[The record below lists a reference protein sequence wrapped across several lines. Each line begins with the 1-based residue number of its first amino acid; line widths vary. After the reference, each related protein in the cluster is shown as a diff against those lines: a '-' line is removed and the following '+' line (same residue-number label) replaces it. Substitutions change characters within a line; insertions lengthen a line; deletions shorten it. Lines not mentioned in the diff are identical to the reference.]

1 MATKKYGNNPN
12 PSVMLNLVK
21 HLLKLTFY
29 LLLTANLLQAQTPRL
44 VVPVGHKAPIRAA
57 MFPPGNWGVLTLGHD
72 YRAIMWDLEGRPR
85 IFFGDS
91 IGPVGACTFIDSGYL
106 MAQENR
112 LILYSWE
119 GVAVKEIGRG
129 VPYAYIT
136 SLTTSSIDPSKFLS
150 GHEDG
155 TARLWNSDGDSLG
168 TFKSNSTSQAITSAV
183 FFPDERIMLCY
194 ENGETSLWNNRR
206 KLTNTFK
213 SNEKVI
219 SAEMSQDGKT
229 VLTISLKG
237 TAILWDVQSGKQIET
252 SSGTIRARISPDGRR
267 ILQDSTDQNLFEF
280 FIKNGA
286 GTRVNDKGEYVQ
298 NKEFSSLVFSVDGKM
313 AITVGYWKMYAK
325 IWDLSSRIKITTL
338 IAHSPVNRIAQFTPD
353 GRNIV
358 MACDSSIKRWTLFK
372 PGLENF
378 KLTDFELSV
387 PQTLSMDCTKA
398 ISTSLNNTS
407 ALWDIQSGKKISVYP
422 SRHTPFTN
430 YSPYEISPDGKLIAV
445 IGKDI
450 LLYDTLGNL
459 LQRLNGDNRSI
470 ESVAFTPDNQHVLTS
485 DRNGVA
491 ILYDLNG
498 SVVWKDTVFS
508 RNRLIGFLP
517 KAVHDSLIES
527 YTIPIRDANNNIL
540 RSYNAFFVSDGIT
553 PDGNKFLIRDDKGAS
568 LFDLSGKEL
577 RRFDDPHIDAIAFS
591 PRCENDPVGGKFL
604 LASQYRS
611 SKIWDTP
618 SGKELATLIAIDS
631 NDWVVT
637 TPSGLFDASPGA
649 MQMMYFLVNY
659 EGANEV
665 VELEQLKETYYE
677 PGLLPKLLGFSDE
690 PLREVEGLDTI
701 RLKLY
706 PAVEMQLDTAENK
719 LHIQLRPRNGGV
731 GKLSIFINGKEV
743 KEEANPPRGFERL
756 RDTSLTINLADYAR
770 YFLSDSLN
778 EVSVRA
784 YNAEGWLKSAAHSVE
799 YRPVFAKPKGEGG
812 QGAAPIRLEGAP
824 NLFILSVGTS
834 DYVGRKLDLKYAA
847 KDAVDIAG
855 ALEQIGKQLL
865 KNTPGKVFSTVLTTD
880 SLATKLPPTKANIQK
895 AFEDIKKNAKAEDI
909 LVVYFSGHGIAMG
922 NEFYYLTQAMGSFE
936 VELEGKGKN
945 ISNTELT
952 RWITG
957 IPALKQV
964 LILDACNSGKV
975 VESLS
980 SSSKGLNASQIRAL
994 ERLKDR
1000 TGMFVLSGSA
1010 ADKLSYESGKF
1021 DQGLLTYSLLQGMKI
1036 LGSKNESR
1044 VDVMQ
1049 WFQRSCD
1056 EVPLLAKDIQGVQ
1069 TPMLVGPLHGSFDV
1083 GIVNKEVNITL
1094 KEELPVVIRCSFLNE
1109 DLFVDD
1115 LGLTEALEI
1124 KLQEKSQ
1131 GAKPQIIYV
1140 DVSDYPG
1147 AFSIRG
1153 LFSVRGETVKLRGQL
1168 FKGNT
1173 PVGKGFQLP
1182 DEKNPTSKDPGKLAN
1197 MILGKV
1203 WLEIMKK

>member
-29 LLLTANLLQAQTPRL
+29 LLLTANLMQAQTPRL
-44 VVPVGHKAPIRAA
+44 VVPVGHT
-57 MFPPGNWGVLTLGHD
+57 NGV
-72 YRAIMWDLEGRPR
+72 
-85 IFFGDS
+85 S
-91 IGPVGACTFIDSGYL
+91 S
-106 MAQENR
+106 
-112 LILYSWE
+112 
-119 GVAVKEIGRG
+119 VAFS
-129 VPYAYIT
+129 P
-136 SLTTSSIDPSKFLS
+136 
-150 GHEDG
+150 
-155 TARLWNSDGDSLG
+155 
-168 TFKSNSTSQAITSAV
+168 
-183 FFPDERIMLCY
+183 
-194 ENGETSLWNNRR
+194 
-206 KLTNTFK
+206 
-213 SNEKVI
+213 
-219 SAEMSQDGKT
+219 DGKT
-229 VLTISLKG
+229 VLTGSWDK
-237 TAILWDVQSGKQIET
+237 TAKLWDLSGRELQTFSGHAAAVISVAFSPDGKQILT
-252 SSGTIRARISPDGRR
+252 GCD
-267 ILQDSTDQNLFEF
+267 DSTVKLWDLSGIELMSFSGDDGPVGSVAFSPNSKQVLIGFEDATP
-280 FIKNGA
+280 K
-286 GTRVNDKGEYVQ
+286 
-298 NKEFSSLVFSVDGKM
+298 L
-313 AITVGYWKMYAK
+313 
-325 IWDLSSRIKITTL
+325 WDLSSLELQDFIGHADAVRSV
-338 IAHSPVNRIAQFTPD
+338 AFSPVCPADPGGGKQVLTSSDDNTAKLWDLSGRVLQTFSGHADAVNSAAFSPD
-353 GRNIV
+353 GQQV
-358 MACDSSIKRWTLFK
+358 LTGSDDKTA
-372 PGLENF
+372 
-378 KLTDFELSV
+378 KLWDLSGRELHTFTGHATGILSV
-387 PQTLSMDCTKA
+387 AFTQGGKRILTVSRDNLGT
-398 ISTSLNNTS
+398 
-407 ALWDIQSGKKISVYP
+407 LWDLSGRELQTFTYPPSEGKVVFSPNGKLILAGGSLSDIYDNTAKLCDLSGREIQIFTGHATEMLSGA
-422 SRHTPFTN
+422 F
-430 YSPYEISPDGKLIAV
+430 SPDGKRILTGSGDQTAKLWDLLDRELQTISGPASERPV
-445 IGKDI
+445 VFSPDGKQVLATSGDGMAK
-450 LLYDTLGNL
+450 LWDLSGRE
-459 LQRLNGDNRSI
+459 LQTFTDEGIHSM
-470 ESVAFTPDNQHVLTS
+470 AFSPDGKTVLTH
-485 DRNGVA
+485 
-491 ILYDLNG
+491 
-498 SVVWKDTVFS
+498 SV
-508 RNRLIGFLP
+508 
-517 KAVHDSLIES
+517 
-527 YTIPIRDANNNIL
+527 Y
-540 RSYNAFFVSDGIT
+540 GIS
-553 PDGNKFLIRDDKGAS
+553 KLW
-568 LFDLSGKEL
+568 DLSGKEL
-577 RRFDDPHIDAIAFS
+577 KTFSDPDEWIDSIVVFSPDRKQVLAGYGVRAMLWDLSGQELQDFIGHGGDVHSVAFS
-591 PRCENDPVGGKFL
+591 PDGKTVLTGSSDGTSKLWDLSGQLLQDFGHAAAVRSVAFSPACPTDPGGGKYVL
-604 LASQYRS
+604 TS
-611 SKIWDTP
+611 SDDLTVKVWDTQT
-618 SGKELATLIAIDS
+618 GKLLATLIAIDS
-631 NDWVVT
+631 TDWVVN

-649 MQMMYFLVNY
+649 MGLMHFVVNY
-659 EGANEV
+659 KEELEV

-756 RDTSLTINLADYAR
+756 RDTSLIINLADYAR

-812 QGAAPIRLEGAP
+812 QGAAPIRVEGAP

-834 DYVGRKLDLKYAA
+834 DYVGQKLDLKYAA

-855 ALEQIGKQLL
+855 ALEQIGNQLL

-880 SLATKLPPTKANIQK
+880 SLAIKLPPTKANIQK

-952 RWITG
+952 RWVTG

-964 LILDACNSGKV
+964 LIIDACNSGKV

-1115 LGLTEALEI
+1115 LGLTEAMEI

-1182 DEKNPTSKDPGKLAN
+1182 DEKNPASKDPGKLAN